1 MGANAG
7 KLSLELNATV
17 PSRPASKSTGDA
29 MQPLDDYPIG
39 SERDTITSP
48 PPGERRGRIWAVA
61 AVCLLIAAAG
71 AAFYLTRRP
80 AEPVAQAERASTPA
94 EQQPA
99 APRRTQLGPE
109 VEPRDLPPLD
119 LSDPIVREL
128 LGGLSSRPELAA
140 WLATDGLIRN
150 LVASV
155 DNVARGASPSPH
167 LRRLAPDRPFAAQAR
182 GGDFVIDARSYRR
195 YDGIADTVAALDAD
209 GLARTYSI
217 LRPRLQDAYREL
229 GYPDGNFDLPVE
241 RAIARLLDTP
251 LLEQDVDVRPS
262 PVLYKFTNERIEN
275 LTPAQKQLL
284 RMGPRNAR
292 MVQDKLRELAAALG
306 IPPERLSQPTR

>member
-1 MGANAG
+1 
-7 KLSLELNATV
+7 
-17 PSRPASKSTGDA
+17 

-39 SERDTITSP
+39 SDRDTITSP
-48 PPGERRGRIWAVA
+48 PRGDGQRRIWAVA
-61 AVCLLIAAAG
+61 AVCLLIAAAA

-80 AEPVAQAERASTPA
+80 AEPAAQAERVSTPA
-94 EQQPA
+94 AQQPA
-99 APRRTQLGPE
+99 TPARRTQLGPD

-150 LVASV
+150 LVVSV
-155 DNVARGASPSPH
+155 DNVARGTSPAPH
-167 LRRLAPDRPFAAQAR
+167 LRRLAPDSPFVARAR

-195 YDGIADTVAALDAD
+195 YDGIADTVAALDAN

-229 GYPDGNFDLPVE
+229 GYPDGNFDVPVE

-251 LLEQDVDVRPS
+251 LLEQDLDVRPS

-292 MVQDKLRELAAALG
+292 LVQDKLRELAAALG
-306 IPPERLSQPTR
+306 IPPQPSR